1 MADTATTKKTVA
13 VALPRTVFDVNVDN
27 HELVKRAYE
36 SYLSKGRQNSAVTK
50 TRGLVRGGGKKP
62 WQQKGTGRA
71 RAGSSRSPIWR
82 SGGVTFGPTGLENY
96 VKSLSTAEKRHAVRQ
111 ALTFANKASKII
123 VIPTFAATDGKVKN
137 TTDLIAKHKLERKVL
152 LVVDMKDPMVDRATR
167 NVSNVKTVQA
177 TYLNVYDVMNAD
189 HIVITKKS
197 IDLITAWL
205 VKTEGAKNA

>member
-13 VALPRTVFDVNVDN
+13 VALPETVFDVNVDN